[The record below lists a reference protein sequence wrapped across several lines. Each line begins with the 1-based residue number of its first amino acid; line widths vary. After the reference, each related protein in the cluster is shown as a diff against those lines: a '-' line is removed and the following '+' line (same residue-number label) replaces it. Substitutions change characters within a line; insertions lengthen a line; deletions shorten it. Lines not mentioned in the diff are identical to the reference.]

1 MRASIV
7 GECESVATELAAGA
21 LGDRRLD
28 ARRDRLIERLTAH
41 PDRGFPALCDDDAE
55 VEALYRFLRNP
66 RVSPERLLAPHVA
79 ATEGRCAAAG
89 EVWVVHDTTD
99 MVFAGEGPRAGLT
112 RLPGGRH
119 GFVVHATLAVAADGT
134 RAPLGVLRLHPWV
147 RPTPRPG
154 KRDAD
159 RFKAAD
165 KESLHWRHGV
175 AAVRTALG
183 GTSIVHVMDRAADS
197 YELLADWVAH
207 GDRFIVRL
215 THDRVVEDA
224 GRLSAALAEVPTV
237 CQRDVPLA
245 RRADRHRTL
254 SDRTRHPARA
264 SRVATLRIAG
274 RAVALHR
281 PPHAPGPATL
291 TVHVVVVEEVG
302 APTGTEPVRW
312 WLATT
317 EPIATA
323 AHLLRIVDGY
333 RARWLIEEYFK
344 ALKTGCAYEKRQLES
359 LATLRIALALLAPI
373 AWQLLRLRHVGRAA
387 PEEAATTVVSPRQL
401 HLLGTTKAGARL
413 RTEPSV
419 AQAVAALARLG
430 GHLRHNGP
438 PGWLVLHRGLQKLR
452 DMELGWIAAMTETST
467 RTDQS

>member
-7 GECESVATELAAGA
+7 GECESVATELAAGE

-333 RARWLIEEYFK
+333 RARWLIRNIS
-344 ALKTGCAYEKRQLES
+344 KRS
-359 LATLRIALALLAPI
+359 RPAARIKSASSRVSPPCGSR
-373 AWQLLRLRHVGRAA
+373 WRCWRRLRGSASGSAMSGAPRPRRPRRPWCRLGSCTCWVRPRPARACARSLPSRRRSQRWRASAAIFDTTGRRAGSSCIAA
-387 PEEAATTVVSPRQL
+387 CKNFGIWNSGGSPR
-401 HLLGTTKAGARL
+401 
-413 RTEPSV
+413 
-419 AQAVAALARLG
+419 
-430 GHLRHNGP
+430 
-438 PGWLVLHRGLQKLR
+438 
-452 DMELGWIAAMTETST
+452 
-467 RTDQS
+467 